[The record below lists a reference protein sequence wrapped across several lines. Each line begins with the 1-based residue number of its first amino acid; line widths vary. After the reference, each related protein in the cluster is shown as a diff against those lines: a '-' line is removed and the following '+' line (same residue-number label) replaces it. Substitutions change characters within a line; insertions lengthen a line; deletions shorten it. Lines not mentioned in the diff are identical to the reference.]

1 LGLSKI
7 KQLII
12 GIFVKIFRMIKVVKL
27 FPPLIEAVEKALV
40 EIFIENRKA
49 DKAIAGILK
58 SNPKWGSRDRGF
70 IAENTYE
77 IVRNWRL
84 VNFLAGRVDVENQR
98 AGTYRE
104 IIGIW
109 LIIKGYDI
117 SNSPLFEKIDVESIL
132 AKKHETQKD
141 RKVFYS
147 VPDWMDTYIS
157 KEIGESWDKEL
168 EALSQQAE
176 VYLRVNTTKIAKADL
191 IALLKTK
198 DVEVAEVKGV
208 ESALRLVKRLNVF
221 SLEEF
226 RKGFFEV
233 QDAGSQ
239 MISELLDIQPEHRVI
254 DACAGAGGKTLHMAN
269 IMNNK
274 GRIIAL
280 DVEEHKLVELKS
292 RAKRNGLSNIE
303 TRLIESKTIKR
314 LKETAD
320 RLLLD
325 VPCSGLGV
333 LKRNPD
339 AKWKLKE
346 EFLTEIQEVQ
356 ASILENYSKIVKH
369 GGKLVYATC
378 SILPSEN
385 EIQVQKFLL
394 NNPDFKLLTER
405 KLSPY
410 HDGFD
415 GFYMALIE
423 RE

>member
-1 LGLSKI
+1 
-7 KQLII
+7 
-12 GIFVKIFRMIKVVKL
+12 MIKVVKL

-84 VNFLAGRVDVENQR
+84 VNFLAGRDDVDNQR

-117 SNSPLFEKIDVESIL
+117 SNSPLFEKIDAESIL
-132 AKKHETQKD
+132 AKKQEAEKD

-147 VPDWMDTYIS
+147 VPDWMDAYIS
-157 KEIGESWDKEL
+157 KEIGENWDKEL

-176 VYLRVNTTKIAKADL
+176 VYLRVNTTKISKTEL

-198 DVEVAEVKGV
+198 DVEVAEVEGV
-208 ESALRLVKRLNVF
+208 ESALRLVKRMNVF

-239 MISELLDIQPEHRVI
+239 MISVLLDIQPEQRVI

-346 EFLTEIQEVQ
+346 EFLTEIQAVQ
-356 ASILENYSKIVKH
+356 ANILENYSKILKH
-369 GGKLVYATC
+369 GGKMVYATC

-385 EIQVQKFLL
+385 EKQVEKFLS
-394 NNPDFKLLTER
+394 NNPEYKLVTEK
-405 KLSPY
+405 KLSPAK
-410 HDGFD
+410 DGFD

>member
-1 LGLSKI
+1 M
-7 KQLII
+7 KQI
-12 GIFVKIFRMIKVVKL
+12 VKL
-27 FPPLIEAVEKALV
+27 FPPLIDAIEKALG
-40 EIFIENRKA
+40 EIFVENRKA
-49 DKAIAGILK
+49 DKVIAGILK

-70 IAENTYE
+70 IAENTYD

-84 VNFLAGRVDVENQR
+84 INYCAGNEDYTNPLVVTNK
-98 AGTYRE
+98 TL
-104 IIGIW
+104 IGVW
-109 LIIKGYDI
+109 FVLKGYDL
-117 SNSPLFEKIDVESIL
+117 SNNHIFSKLDEKEIL
-132 AKKHETQKD
+132 KRRAEAEKD
-141 RKVFYS
+141 RKIKYS
-147 VPDWMDTYIS
+147 VADWMDAKIES
-157 KEIGESWDKEL
+157 EIGKNWEPEL

-176 VYLRVNTTKIAKADL
+176 VFLRVNTTKISKEE
-191 IALLKTK
+191 LLKTLLEK
-198 DVEVAEVKGV
+198 EIDVAGVEGV
-208 ESALRLVKRLNVF
+208 ESALVLRKRMNVF

-239 MISELLDIQPEHRVI
+239 MISEMLDIQPEQRVI

-280 DVEEHKLVELKS
+280 DVEEHKLVELKT

-339 AKWKLKE
+339 AKWKLRP
-346 EFLTEIQEVQ
+346 EFLDEIQEVQ
-356 ASILENYSKIVKH
+356 ATILQDYSKILKH
-369 GGKLVYATC
+369 GGKMIYATC

-385 EIQVQKFLL
+385 EKQVEKFLK
-394 NNPDFKLLTER
+394 NNPDFKLIKER
-405 KLSPY
+405 KVSPSK
-410 HDGFD
+410 DGFD
-415 GFYMALIE
+415 GFYMALMSKE
-423 RE
+423 